1 VAIASGGYHSLALC
15 SDGTVAAWGDDRRGQ
30 LGDNKVSG
38 FGSLV
43 PIAVNTNLQ
52 SNSRCYAHLSAGI
65 YGSLA
70 LVAAPPAGE
79 TTLSGAQLPTNGAFQ
94 FFFTNTPGA
103 FFGVLATTDPALPQ
117 SGWTTLTDATEVT
130 PGQFQFTDP
139 QVTNSP
145 QRFYRVR
152 SP

>member
-1 VAIASGGYHSLALC
+1 M
-15 SDGTVAAWGDDRRGQ
+15 
-30 LGDNKVSG
+30 
-38 FGSLV
+38 
-43 PIAVNTNLQ
+43 PIAVNTNLR
-52 SNSRCYAHLSAGI
+52 SNNRCDTHLAAGI

-79 TTLSGAQLPTNGAFQ
+79 TTLSGAQSLTNGAFE

-103 FFGVLATTDPALPQ
+103 FCGVLATTEPALPQ
-117 SGWTTLTDATEVT
+117 SDWITLTDATEVS

-139 QVTNSP
+139 QATNTP
-145 QRFYRVR
+145 RRFYRMR